1 MGLMNF
7 RTALFAIFTD
17 LALTTGRWTV
27 FCASFAVAVWSAC
40 TFAAALAQSDQPT
53 LLKPKVDVFAEDI
66 AEPSVAKSIDTVD
79 DEFDLAPVQSISNRR
94 TLSQNTSVES
104 INNTPANTPALESS
118 TPSGNEG
125 SLRQDNIA
133 SGALIAVAPDS
144 VGILSEHNGGFRD
157 SLWEGLSF
165 DYLQS
170 LIRAL
175 PDGGMDSA
183 TWNLALRRLMLTQAS
198 VPSSVDVKAK
208 SAETP
213 VESILADRVHWLLH
227 AGYVSDALKLATLKP
242 ARLYDPALSRDI
254 IVAQMISGQ
263 IAEACAEVRLEQA
276 KSDHPILMTA
286 LVFCRLISKDTAGA
300 MLTMELMEEIHNQ
313 IDPLLIDLVEA
324 AAGVITLDVAVVT
337 DEPLL
342 ILIASVLDIAIADR
356 AVEQMSPLSLQALV
370 STGAGSP
377 LAILRA
383 VEFLAARGVIE
394 PEALAIAYATAEIDQ
409 NLPVETQPS
418 SETQQFTGATATLSK
433 VDNGPKFADKSVSN
447 MTTLDRAVLYRR
459 ISTSDQPS
467 VIDIVT
473 LWSGI
478 ETPGLAAQLMRATT
492 IPILRIVP
500 AADNLASMPD
510 IVRALV
516 ISNRIDAAAR
526 WDDQAR
532 QMSAQRIEGAA
543 PAVRASWAWL
553 MLAGQPKVVNADDID
568 IWRQTLPTD
577 AVPEKRRQLELTL
590 LTMLAD
596 MGHTVPPTAWSKL
609 VSSEVLVSGKMPD
622 YAAWHALTEAARQ
635 KRVGEALL
643 LSALLGGQNISKET
657 PHLVVSRQIRVL
669 GLAGLLDDAR
679 ALAREIAMATGL

>member
-7 RTALFAIFTD
+7 RTAFFAIFKD
-17 LALTTGRWTV
+17 LARTAGHLTV
-27 FCASFAVAVWSAC
+27 FCAFFAVSVWSAG
-40 TFAAALAQSDQPT
+40 TFSAALAQPDGPT
-53 LLKPKVDVFAEDI
+53 LLKPQVDVFAEDNV
-66 AEPSVAKSIDTVD
+66 EPPVAKSIDTVD
-79 DEFDLAPVQSISNRR
+79 DEFDLAPVQSISNQN
-94 TLSQNTSVES
+94 TLSQDTLAES
-104 INNTPANTPALESS
+104 ISNAPTLKSS
-118 TPSGNEG
+118 VPSGNEE
-125 SLRQDNIA
+125 SSRQDNIA

-144 VGILSEHNGGFRD
+144 VGVLSEYNGGFKD

-175 PDGGMDSA
+175 PDGGMNSA

-198 VPSSVDVKAK
+198 VPAPVDVNAK
-208 SAETP
+208 STAMP

-227 AGYVSDALKLATLKP
+227 AGYVNDALKLATLKP
-242 ARLYDPALSRDI
+242 ARLYDPALTRDI
-254 IVAQMISGQ
+254 IIAQMITGQ
-263 IAEACAEVRLEQA
+263 IAEACTEVRLEQV

-286 LVFCRLISKDTAGA
+286 LVFCRLISKDIAGA
-300 MLTMELMEEIHNQ
+300 MLTMELMEEVHNQ

-342 ILIASVLDIAIADR
+342 ILIASALDIVVADH

-370 STGAGSP
+370 STDAGSP
-377 LAILRA
+377 LAILKA
-383 VEFLAARGVIE
+383 VELLAARGVIE
-394 PEALAIAYATAEIDQ
+394 PEALAIAYATADLDLD
-409 NLPVETQPS
+409 LPIETQPR
-418 SETQQFTGATATLSK
+418 SETQNFMDPAAIRSK
-433 VDNGPKFADKSVSN
+433 GDDNPRRVDKSGSN
-447 MTTLDRAVLYRR
+447 MTSLDRAALYQR

-467 VIDIVT
+467 VIDIIA

-478 ETPGLAAQLMRATT
+478 ETQGLPAQLMRAAT

-532 QMSAQRIEGAA
+532 QMSAQRINGAA

-568 IWRQTLPTD
+568 IWRQTLPADTS
-577 AVPEKRRQLELTL
+577 PEKRRHLELTL
-590 LTMLAD
+590 LTILAD

-609 VSSEVLVSGKMPD
+609 VSSEILVSGEMPD

-643 LSALLGGQNISKET
+643 LSALLGGQNISKKT

-669 GLAGLLDDAR
+669 GLSGLLDDAR